1 MREELETLRIT
12 EVVMHQ
18 VPKKVSGE
26 PEPPLGLSEAASNI
40 TSELGNYIRERV
52 IKSLSASAFDVVA
65 DESAIA
71 VVPEAALAYLSST
84 SADLVECSRVI
95 ARHLYAVQ
103 DGANPAGLL
112 CVAAG
117 TLAGRRT
124 LAILKLEME
133 QAVHLSESRAGG
145 RTSYDLTLL
154 RDLVLNNH
162 TRVFK
167 VGLFQREHGDG
178 PLVGL
183 VSDKQKGSDPRSVM
197 AHFFLSQFLGCKLA
211 DTPNVRTR
219 NFFAITEQFI
229 NEQVTDPDLRT
240 KYHMALLAELNGPEE
255 QVAPIEFAA
264 NHFELPDKRQ
274 FATVLDEYG
283 FPTEEP
289 FAKDTHLVEKRLRRV
304 QVEFTNGVTVIAP
317 LEVMERDVLRE
328 TLPDGR
334 LRLEIVDSVKQ
345 LRGA

>member
-26 PEPPLGLSEAASNI
+26 MEPPLGLSEAASSI

-52 IKSLSASAFDVVA
+52 IKSLSASAFDVIA
-65 DESAIA
+65 DEAAIA
-71 VVPEAALAYLSST
+71 VVPEAVLAFLSST
-84 SADLVECSRVI
+84 SADLVECSLVI

-117 TLAGRRT
+117 TVAGRRT

-133 QAVHLSESRAGG
+133 QAVHLAENRIGG
-145 RTSYDLTLL
+145 RPTFDLTLL
-154 RDLVLNNH
+154 RELVLNNH

-167 VGLFQREHGDG
+167 VGLFQRENGDG

-219 NFFAITEQFI
+219 NFYTLTEQFI
-229 NEQVTDPDLRT
+229 NEQVTDPEQQA
-240 KYHMALLAELNGPEE
+240 KYHMALLTELNGPEE
-255 QVAPIEFAA
+255 TVAPIDFAA
-264 NHFELPDKRQ
+264 NHFDLPDKRQ
-274 FATVLDEYG
+274 FAATMDEYG
-283 FPTEEP
+283 FPTDEP
-289 FAKDTHLVEKRLRRV
+289 FPKDVHLVEKRLRKV

-328 TLPDGR
+328 TLEDGR
-334 LRLEIVDSVKQ
+334 LRLEITDSVKQ
-345 LRGA
+345 FRGG